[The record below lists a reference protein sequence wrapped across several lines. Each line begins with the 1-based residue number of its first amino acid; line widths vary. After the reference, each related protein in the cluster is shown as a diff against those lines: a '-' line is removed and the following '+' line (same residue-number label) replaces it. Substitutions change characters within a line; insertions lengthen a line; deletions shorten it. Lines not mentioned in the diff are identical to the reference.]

1 MPVIIPA
8 VPRSFTATSRPL
20 SGSRKYATAD
30 SSAVGP
36 GSGGVAHR
44 IPVDLLGKALRVVP
58 RTSALAAACSL
69 VWLLVDPRTPDL
81 AGALYRVELFKRF
94 GFAIW
99 DEHWYAGHLLPGYS
113 LLFTPLAA
121 LVGLRALAVISA
133 VASAALFERLVL
145 RAYGSRARWGAA
157 WFSLAAVADI
167 WIGRLAFALGVTL
180 ALGAVLALANARRV
194 AAPVLAACSAAA
206 SPVAGALLVL
216 VALTDAATRRSTR
229 ALSALAAPAVLVLG
243 SLAALFPEGGSEPYP
258 LLSFAATAAVVL
270 AFLAVLPREHP
281 HGHRHAQLRAGAL
294 IYLGACLICLLVPTP
309 MGSNIERY
317 GVLLAGPLLVCALLC
332 SDEPAHSA
340 LSCMGSSRA
349 LLGHARSKWLASAA
363 ALSACALWVAWG
375 PVRETRAV
383 DGDPSTSAAYYAPVE
398 RFVQELGPAPVRV
411 EVPLT
416 RTHWEAALLAGK
428 VSLARGWEKQ
438 LDTRFDSAL
447 LARGL
452 SASSYL
458 HWLREQAV
466 AYVALPDTP
475 LDPSSAQEGRLIRA
489 GLPYLREVLSSRH
502 WRIYALASPTPLLSG
517 PARLLSL
524 GHEGFSLRASAPS
537 RLLVRV
543 RYNRYLAVLGGAGC
557 VRRAPGGW
565 TVVDA
570 KRAGTLSV
578 AARFS
583 LGRALGLD
591 SGCS

>member
-1 MPVIIPA
+1 
-8 VPRSFTATSRPL
+8 
-20 SGSRKYATAD
+20 
-30 SSAVGP
+30 
-36 GSGGVAHR
+36 
-44 IPVDLLGKALRVVP
+44 
-58 RTSALAAACSL
+58 
-69 VWLLVDPRTPDL
+69 
-81 AGALYRVELFKRF
+81 VELFKRF

-99 DEHWYAGHLLPGYS
+99 DEHWYAGHLIPGYS

-194 AAPVLAACSAAA
+194 AAPVLAALCAAA

-216 VALTDAATRRSTR
+216 VALTDAATRRSAR
-229 ALSALAAPAVLVLG
+229 SLSALVAPVVLVLG

-270 AFLAVLPREHP
+270 AFLAVLPREHAGGQGHP
-281 HGHRHAQLRAGAL
+281 HGHRQAQLRAGAL
-294 IYLGACLICLLVPTP
+294 IYLGACLICLLVPNP

-332 SDEPAHSA
+332 GGQPTLSA
-340 LSCMGSSRA
+340 PSRVGGSRA
-349 LLGHARSKWLASAA
+349 LLGQGRGRWLASAA
-363 ALSACALWVAWG
+363 ALSACGLWVAWG

-383 DGDPSTSAAYYAPVE
+383 DGEPSTSAPYYAPVE

-416 RTHWEAALLAGK
+416 RTHWEAALLADK

-447 LARGL
+447 LAHGL

-458 HWLREQAV
+458 RWLREQAV
-466 AYVALPDTP
+466 AYVALPDAP

-489 GLPYLREVLSSRH
+489 GLPYLREVFSSRH

-517 PARLLSL
+517 AGRVLSL
-524 GHEGFSLRASAPS
+524 GHQGFSLWASAPS

-543 RYNRYLAVLGGAGC
+543 RYNRYLAVVRGAGC
-557 VRRAPGGW
+557 VRRSPGGW
-565 TVVDA
+565 TLIDA

>member
-1 MPVIIPA
+1 M
-8 VPRSFTATSRPL
+8 
-20 SGSRKYATAD
+20 
-30 SSAVGP
+30 
-36 GSGGVAHR
+36 
-44 IPVDLLGKALRVVP
+44 
-58 RTSALAAACSL
+58 
-69 VWLLVDPRTPDL
+69 
-81 AGALYRVELFKRF
+81 ELFKRF

-121 LVGLRALAVISA
+121 LVGLRALAVVSA
-133 VASAALFERLVL
+133 VISAALFERLVL

-180 ALGAVLALANARRV
+180 ALGAVLALTNARRV

-216 VALTDAATRRSTR
+216 VALTHASTRRSTR

-281 HGHRHAQLRAGAL
+281 QGHGHPQAHRQAQLRAGAL

-317 GVLLAGPLLVCALLC
+317 GVLLAGPLLLCALLC
-332 SDEPAHSA
+332 GDRSAHSA
-340 LSCMGSSRA
+340 RSALWRMGGSRA
-349 LLGHARSKWLASAA
+349 LLGHGRSKWLASAA

-383 DGDPSTSAAYYAPVE
+383 DGDPSTGASYYAPVE
-398 RFVQELGPAPVRV
+398 RFLQELGPAPVRV

-466 AYVALPDTP
+466 AYVALPDTH

-489 GLPYLREVLSSRH
+489 GLPYLREVLSSPH

-517 PARLLSL
+517 QARLLSL

-543 RYNRYLAVLGGAGC
+543 RYNRYLAVVSGAGC

-565 TVVDA
+565 TFIEP

-583 LGRALGLD
+583 FRRALGLD
-591 SGCS
+591 RGCS

>member
-44 IPVDLLGKALRVVP
+44 IPVDLLGAALRAVP
-58 RTSALAAACSL
+58 RTSALATACAL

-180 ALGAVLALANARRV
+180 ALGAVLALAHARRV

-216 VALTDAATRRSTR
+216 VALTHATTRRSTR

-243 SLAALFPEGGSEPYP
+243 TLAALFPEGGSEPYP

-281 HGHRHAQLRAGAL
+281 QGHGHPQADRQAQLRAGAL

-340 LSCMGSSRA
+340 LSCTGSSSA
-349 LLGHARSKWLASAA
+349 LLGHARSKGLASAA
-363 ALSACALWVAWG
+363 AFSACALWVAWG
-375 PVRETRAV
+375 
-383 DGDPSTSAAYYAPVE
+383 
-398 RFVQELGPAPVRV
+398 
-411 EVPLT
+411 
-416 RTHWEAALLAGK
+416 
-428 VSLARGWEKQ
+428 
-438 LDTRFDSAL
+438 
-447 LARGL
+447 
-452 SASSYL
+452 
-458 HWLREQAV
+458 
-466 AYVALPDTP
+466 
-475 LDPSSAQEGRLIRA
+475 
-489 GLPYLREVLSSRH
+489 
-502 WRIYALASPTPLLSG
+502 
-517 PARLLSL
+517 
-524 GHEGFSLRASAPS
+524 
-537 RLLVRV
+537 
-543 RYNRYLAVLGGAGC
+543 
-557 VRRAPGGW
+557 
-565 TVVDA
+565 
-570 KRAGTLSV
+570 
-578 AARFS
+578 
-583 LGRALGLD
+583 
-591 SGCS
+591 